1 MFIKKMFLLLH
12 FFPKKRK
19 YNSSRQI
26 TTEAAIYSTLLGDLY
41 IAIGDQNELNENSWT
56 TRIWF
61 NPFTSWIW
69 IGVFFLVFSGLIS
82 VIRTLKKES

>member
-1 MFIKKMFLLLH
+1 
-12 FFPKKRK
+12 
-19 YNSSRQI
+19 
-26 TTEAAIYSTLLGDLY
+26 LLGDLY